1 LGSGR
6 WRAAAFGCTSRV
18 GPARRAWDRRRQD
31 RETLPC
37 RVPDEAEASQ
47 ENVSEG
53 ARDQPRAWLGLS
65 IQLVGRPSARLATP
79 SPAGGL
85 GVSSPADHEGPC
97 LLQPAKRPQSSTR
110 KPATARSNIVPA
122 KASSAGVGQLTVRT
136 TSVFLPAG
144 TARGQ
149 EGSAACQH
157 WRYKATLLG
166 ASDAAGCGCN
176 RCPCELH
183 ARHAPAM
190 RQTAMRIAT
199 ASSSVL
205 LNLRTDC
212 RPLSVH
218 ATGWFGGLGA
228 GGVSLAPGMTAPST
242 VDDRASLSCAS
253 ESKWKLQR
261 VDERSPKIER
271 SACLGRWTPPRMLK
285 GGDGRTQ
292 VSSGRRHRARPRE
305 SQRCRSRPSR
315 G

>member
-1 LGSGR
+1 MAVSWRSVWPKAMGRLRPNASGQRKAAWTEWLSKPSIVDARGGLKKGGKEEEAERVGNGGRWSRARRAVKGTGAGLGSGR

-97 LLQPAKRPQSSTR
+97 LLQPAKSPQSSTR

-144 TARGQ
+144 TARSQ

-157 WRYKATLLG
+157 WRHKATLLG
-166 ASDAAGCGCN
+166 ASDAAGCG
-176 RCPCELH
+176 
-183 ARHAPAM
+183 AIVA
-190 RQTAMRIAT
+190 
-199 ASSSVL
+199 
-205 LNLRTDC
+205 
-212 RPLSVH
+212 
-218 ATGWFGGLGA
+218 
-228 GGVSLAPGMTAPST
+228 
-242 VDDRASLSCAS
+242 RASFTQDTHPQCA
-253 ESKWKLQR
+253 
-261 VDERSPKIER
+261 
-271 SACLGRWTPPRMLK
+271 
-285 GGDGRTQ
+285 
-292 VSSGRRHRARPRE
+292 RRP
-305 SQRCRSRPSR
+305 
-315 G
+315 